1 MCILTVTSSTTGI
14 DNAYSGSSDIAVALL
29 CLKLVRLLKAERYIR
44 AFTVFD
50 DILRDNS
57 DLLAVSSFA
66 AVVIWVYASA
76 IMYYAERYNPDP
88 DVQQYYTRYASC
100 TYIALN
106 HCVFSLL

>member
-1 MCILTVTSSTTGI
+1 MCILAYFAYATGI
-14 DNAYSGSSDIAVALL
+14 GSAYSSSGDIAVALL
-29 CLKLVRLLKAERYIR
+29 CLKLVRLLKAERYIK

-88 DVQQYYTRYASC
+88 DVQQYYTRYAYYMITLFIVSMC
-100 TYIALN
+100 DLW
-106 HCVFSLL
+106 

>member
-1 MCILTVTSSTTGI
+1 
-14 DNAYSGSSDIAVALL
+14 VALL
-29 CLKLVRLLKAERYIR
+29 CLKLVRLLKAERYIK

-76 IMYYAERYNPDP
+76 IMYYAERYNPDS
-88 DVQQYYTRYASC
+88 DVQQYYTRYVCYMYKQLYKHSC
-100 TYIALN
+100 Y
-106 HCVFSLL
+106 V